1 MEDKNKW
8 KLRLADAIIAQ
19 AAVNGHRILL
29 GAIYIVD
36 GCVWVTTANGK
47 TSILP
52 QFTPKKVQE
61 EDGSDPDRYKRM
73 LRNGPGGYL

>member
-19 AAVNGHRILL
+19 AAVNGDRILN
-29 GAIYIVD
+29 GEICVAD
-36 GCVWVTTANGK
+36 GCVWVTTNKGE

-52 QFTPKKVQE
+52 QFTPIKKARE
-61 EDGSDPDRYKRM
+61 EGGSDPDRYKRM
-73 LRNGPGGYL
+73 LRM